1 MNKKLESIL
10 IKIAYIGIVIL
21 LIILS
26 VPVIVCGLI
35 FVIILSIIYL
45 FLQLGKKEDNETQ
58 RIIRR
63 FEE

>member
-21 LIILS
+21 FIILS